1 MQHRHL
7 LSNEIDL
14 LVDGDAGSDTASL
27 LAHVEECDDCRARLD
42 EARVVASAFERVP
55 HFAPRAGFTDRVL
68 GRVQIVEPWH
78 VAALASVRRVLPE
91 SRSLRLLTVVGA
103 SAVSVFTAVSA
114 IGIALSADVTFGAA
128 TVLAGRWRDLLVWGG
143 NETLATLFG
152 AGAAAVLSANGA
164 LAMAAAF
171 GAFLAAVAGA
181 ALGFRAM
188 VTASRR
194 RGS

>member
-14 LVDGDAGSDTASL
+14 LVDGDAGSETASL
-27 LAHVEECDDCRARLD
+27 LAHVDECDECRARLD

-114 IGIALSADVTFGAA
+114 IGIALSADVTFGVQEADVPPAMAIGNLASEVPLLMATIA
-128 TVLAGRWRDLLVWGG
+128 TVPSVPL
-143 NETLATLFG
+143 
-152 AGAAAVLSANGA
+152 
-164 LAMAAAF
+164 
-171 GAFLAAVAGA
+171 
-181 ALGFRAM
+181 
-188 VTASRR
+188 
-194 RGS
+194 